1 MKLTGDNNIKDS
13 LDIIQ
18 RFFKAYIKCTWILM
32 SDVSNDA
39 LILLFELNVILMNY
53 VNESKA

>member
-1 MKLTGDNNIKDS
+1 MKLTCDSNIKDS

-32 SDVSNDA
+32 SDVVCVQMSDMSM
-39 LILLFELNVILMNY
+39 VQ
-53 VNESKA
+53 VKT